1 MGFNYGREKRAF
13 DEKWA
18 RLEVEY
24 RAAGMS
30 EKAIQ
35 DMKNY
40 DWQWFCS
47 ERTYRNHVQTLPVG
61 DAESHGDVFFK
72 QARLESITSQWDAG
86 DVDHTRFGWL
96 SALEDETLTINC
108 ALSLIK
114 TWNC

>member
-61 DAESHGDVFFK
+61 DAESHGEK
-72 QARLESITSQWDAG
+72 MS
-86 DVDHTRFGWL
+86 RF
-96 SALEDETLTINC
+96 TINC